1 MQVFIIASM
10 CIINLVLWLIFFIKF
25 KRLFTVDD
33 EIQKARTQYELLI
46 NDVNRNTLQNIN
58 LIDSKIEELNELVKL
73 ADTKILLAQDEIQ
86 KSRNENILKSRIAK
100 SYSRKAPSVTNYAK
114 TVIDQD
120 SAFEVNL
127 NVKKTRGR
135 KKMQSELFD
144 ESENQI
150 PVKKAANVHVVD
162 SQGNA
167 YGEVPVIS
175 PKIYMSENL
184 IEPKRNFHE
193 QVRQLVDLGYDVEHI
208 ASKLNKS
215 TTEVQFIIDM
225 L

>member
-120 SAFEVNL
+120 SALEVNL

-167 YGEVPVIS
+167 YG
-175 PKIYMSENL
+175 
-184 IEPKRNFHE
+184 
-193 QVRQLVDLGYDVEHI
+193 
-208 ASKLNKS
+208 
-215 TTEVQFIIDM
+215 
-225 L
+225 

>member
-1 MQVFIIASM
+1 MQVFIIAGM
-10 CIINLVLWLIFFIKF
+10 CIINLILWLVFFIKF

-33 EIQKARTQYELLI
+33 EIQKARSQYELLI
-46 NDVNRNTLQNIN
+46 NDINRNTLQNID

-73 ADTKILLAQDEIQ
+73 ADTKILLAHDEIQ
-86 KSRNENILKSRIAK
+86 KSRNENILKSSIAK

-120 SAFEVNL
+120 SAFEVN
-127 NVKKTRGR
+127 VKKARGR
-135 KKMQSELFD
+135 KKMQTELFD
-144 ESENQI
+144 ESEN
-150 PVKKAANVHVVD
+150 PVSIKKASNVHVVD
-162 SQGNA
+162 SEGNA

-175 PKIYMSENL
+175 PKIYMSDNP
-184 IEPKRNFHE
+184 IAPKRNFHE
-193 QVRQLVDLGYDVEHI
+193 QVRQLVELGYDVEQI